1 MAGANR
7 SETSFEI
14 DFMLKDIQMNLSHNL
29 NSRIDKELWF
39 ECLTSSFEVLKQI
52 SEEDVANT

>member
-1 MAGANR
+1 MAGVNR

-29 NSRIDKELWF
+29 DKRERAL
-39 ECLTSSFEVLKQI
+39 L
-52 SEEDVANT
+52 